1 LRDSRLPA
9 PAETIGNQIMNPVSI
24 SKTTHRRFLLG
35 KQGLWPGR
43 RFTGVDGVTA
53 ALNQM
58 EALQLD
64 PLNVIA
70 RSQDIALWGRVLD
83 YRPEHL
89 YQAVYDERRFFD
101 YGGSLYLYPMSEL
114 PYWRLHMRHRGES
127 GRWGPDFAS
136 EHATTLDY
144 LREELQANGPRGNR
158 DFKGAPVSGNYRG
171 RKDTSI
177 ALYYLWITGEIM
189 IHHRQGFDRYYDL
202 RERIAPPE
210 YDYAASYA
218 EAEDFFSTSSL
229 SFLGLMREKRWRNS
243 FADDIWR
250 GVSPEEAKE
259 RLAKLYEQNIIAPV
273 QIEGSKEQWIALTKD
288 LPLLETLESGKTPS
302 EWEPLG
308 PSTQE
313 EITFLAPLEI
323 VSARGR
329 AKQVFDFEYIWEVYK
344 PLKQRRWG
352 YYVLPIL
359 YGDTLVARL
368 DPKLDRKTMTL
379 QVNGFWL
386 EDDAPAADPA
396 FADALGKGLARFAN
410 FVEAKKVDIDSI
422 APKKLQNHIQKFLTS

>member
-1 LRDSRLPA
+1 M
-9 PAETIGNQIMNPVSI
+9 TSI
-24 SKTTHRRFLLG
+24 SISQTTQRRFLLG

-43 RFTGVDGVTA
+43 RFAGVDGVTA

-83 YRPEHL
+83 YRPELL
-89 YQAVYDERRFFD
+89 YQVAYEERRFFD
-101 YGGSLYLYPMSEL
+101 YGGSLYMYPMHKL

-127 GRWGPDFAS
+127 GRWGPDFVLQ
-136 EHATTLDY
+136 HAATLDY
-144 LREELQANGPRGNR
+144 LRDELRTNGPRGNR
-158 DFKGAPVSGNYRG
+158 DFKGAPISGNYRG

-177 ALYYLWITGEIM
+177 ALYYLWLTGETM
-189 IHHRQGFDRYYDL
+189 IHHRLGFDRYYDL

-210 YDYAASYA
+210 YDYAASDS
-218 EAEDFFSTSSL
+218 EAEDFFSTSSV
-229 SFLGLMREKRWRNS
+229 SFLGLIRENRWRNS

-259 RLAKLYEQNIIAPV
+259 QLAKLYEQNIIAPV

-308 PSTQE
+308 PSTQDE
-313 EITFLAPLEI
+313 VTLLAPLEI

-329 AKQVFDFEYIWEVYK
+329 ARQVFGFEYIWEVYK
-344 PLKQRRWG
+344 PVEQRRWG
-352 YYVLPIL
+352 YYVLPVL
-359 YGDTLVARL
+359 YGDDLVARL

-410 FVEAKKVDIDSI
+410 FVEAKQVDIDSI

>member
-1 LRDSRLPA
+1 
-9 PAETIGNQIMNPVSI
+9 V
-24 SKTTHRRFLLG
+24 
-35 KQGLWPGR
+35 
-43 RFTGVDGVTA
+43 
-53 ALNQM
+53 
-58 EALQLD
+58 EAVQLD

-89 YQAVYDERRFFD
+89 YELAYDERRFFD
-101 YGGSLYLYPMSEL
+101 YGGSLFMYPMPEL
-114 PYWRLHMRHRGES
+114 PYWRLHMRRRGEK
-127 GRWGPDFAS
+127 GRWGPDFVR
-136 EHATTLDY
+136 EHARTLDY
-144 LREELQANGPRGNR
+144 LRDELRKNGPRGNR

-177 ALYYLWITGEIM
+177 ALYYLWLTGETM

-210 YDYAASYA
+210 FDYAASEQ
-218 EAEDFFSTSSL
+218 EAEEFFAPKTV
-229 SFLGLMREKRWRNS
+229 SFLGLMREKRWRNHFS
-243 FADDIWR
+243 DDIWR
-250 GVSPEEAKE
+250 RVSAEEAKE
-259 RLAKLYEQNIIAPV
+259 RISKLYEQKIAAPV
-273 QIEGSKEQWIALTKD
+273 SIEGSKERWMVLVED
-288 LPLLETLESGKTPS
+288 LPLLERLEDGKIPP

-313 EITFLAPLEI
+313 EVTFLAPLEI

-329 AKQVFDFEYIWEVYK
+329 AKLVFGFEYIWEVYK
-344 PLKQRRWG
+344 PVEQRRWG

-379 QVNGFWL
+379 QINGFWL
-386 EDDAPAADPA
+386 EEEASVDSPA
-396 FADALGKGLARFAN
+396 FADALGRGLARFAN
-410 FVEAKKVDIDSI
+410 FVEAKQVDIESI
-422 APKKLQNHIQKFLTS
+422 TPKKLQKHVRRFLPM